1 MEIATFFRLYKH
13 EEGEAR
19 SKGSTYVSSSGYER
33 AIEYTISGL
42 LIRSMMRGNC
52 SVKEHICICSHGM
65 PIFSPLIL
73 YDFLYDFFSGLLC
86 LPLQPIWLLC
96 HVDQYHGAC
105 PDQLRNYAATG
116 HVSVTLHSSVEN
128 VQSDAVSQVFNWK
141 SLKTKC
147 FSIMWWRVPRNC
159 RWGTRDSMMMLF
171 YPYSYYY
178 SKT

>member
-13 EEGEAR
+13 EEAR

-73 YDFLYDFFSGLLC
+73 YDFLYDFFQG
-86 LPLQPIWLLC
+86 
-96 HVDQYHGAC
+96 YF
-105 PDQLRNYAATG
+105 
-116 HVSVTLHSSVEN
+116 VSL
-128 VQSDAVSQVFNWK
+128 FNRFD
-141 SLKTKC
+141 C
-147 FSIMWWRVPRNC
+147 FVMSTSIMELVLTNYEIMPPLGMSVLRCIRLLRTFKV
-159 RWGTRDSMMMLF
+159 TR
-171 YPYSYYY
+171 
-178 SKT
+178 